1 MDSPTESL
9 KPHRHAK
16 TARQGLKHMPLSKK
30 SLLAATALSI
40 ATLPVFATLQ
50 DEIQVYTDEINAPG
64 EYGLELHINTT
75 PKGITA
81 QSYPGEI
88 TNHHGTR
95 LTAEFTRGLTPTT
108 ELGLYLP
115 TVYDGHG
122 RYDAA
127 GVKARFKWLPI
138 QPEDNSGFFAG
149 MNFEWSQ
156 VRQRY
161 SDSPQSVEI
170 RNILGWRGKD
180 WLLSINPIFVW
191 NTSPGFARTPALEV
205 ATKVSRKINDS
216 LSLGWERYNDRGLY
230 NQPLSAREQG
240 VVNYLVADFE
250 AAGLDF
256 NVGVGKG
263 STPASDPWTV
273 KAIIGYSFG
282 K

>member
-1 MDSPTESL
+1 MHIF
-9 KPHRHAK
+9 KY
-16 TARQGLKHMPLSKK
+16 ARSIFTILWLSAGPA
-30 SLLAATALSI
+30 LAA
-40 ATLPVFATLQ
+40 LQ

-64 EYGLELHINTT
+64 ELGLELHFNTT
-75 PKGITA
+75 PRGIKTP
-81 QSYPGEI
+81 SYPGEVM
-88 TNHHGTR
+88 NHHGLR
-95 LTAEFTRGLTPTT
+95 LTPEFTRGLTSTT
-108 ELGLYLP
+108 EVGFYVP

-127 GVKARFKWLPI
+127 GVKARLKWLPI
-138 QPEDNSGFFAG
+138 QSEDNAGFFAG
-149 MNFEWSQ
+149 MNFEWGQ

-180 WLLSINPIFVW
+180 WLLSVNPIFVW
-191 NTSPGFARTPALEV
+191 NTSPGFSRTPALEV

-216 LSLGWERYNDRGLY
+216 LSLGWERYNDRGPY
-230 NQPLSAREQG
+230 NQALAAREQG
-240 VVNYLVADFE
+240 KVNYLVADFE

-256 NVGVGKG
+256 NIGVGKG